1 MFKKTINYEDF
12 NGQQI
17 KEEFYFNLT
26 KAEIMEMQLEKTGG
40 LTEYIQRIV
49 DSKDVPQLVKLFKEL
64 ILKSYGVKSDDGK
77 RFIKTKEVVEAFTQT
92 NAYSEFY
99 MELATNADAA
109 SAFVNGIIPAD
120 LAEEVKKQEKKQ
132 LK

>member
-12 NGQQI
+12 NGQPI
-17 KEEFYFNLT
+17 KEDFYFNLT

>member
-12 NGQQI
+12 NGQPI
-17 KEEFYFNLT
+17 KEDFYFNLT

-40 LTEYIQRIV
+40 LTEYIQKIV
-49 DSKDVPQLVKLFKEL
+49 DSKSVPELVKLFKEL

-92 NAYSEFY
+92 NAYSEIY
-99 MELATNADAA
+99 MELATNAEAA
-109 SAFVNGIIPAD
+109 SAFVNGIIPAYM
-120 LAEEVKKQEKKQ
+120 AEEVRKQEKKQ

>member
-12 NGQQI
+12 NGQPI
-17 KEEFYFNLT
+17 KEDFYFNLT

-99 MELATNADAA
+99 MELATNADVA

>member
-12 NGQQI
+12 NGQPI
-17 KEEFYFNLT
+17 KEDFYFNLT

-40 LTEYIQRIV
+40 LTEYIQKIV
-49 DSKDVPQLVKLFKEL
+49 DSKSVPELVKLFKEL

-92 NAYSEFY
+92 NAYSEIY
-99 MELATNADAA
+99 MELATNAEAA

-120 LAEEVKKQEKKQ
+120 MAEEVKKQEKKQ